1 MIPKFNTYSRK
12 MQNDH
17 VKITSCLFT
26 PSCVKTIPKSAHC
39 FNSIFN
45 TKLIELLRRRVMFT
59 FNVFSSTKLS
69 SSQRAASKSS
79 RLAVRG
85 NLDNN
90 ISAKIASFFVKRT
103 CSIRSEFQDV
113 LGIVLNLLLQRYV
126 QKYLAHNH
134 RKYGVIDL

>member
-1 MIPKFNTYSRK
+1 

-17 VKITSCLFT
+17 VEIASCLFT

-59 FNVFSSTKLS
+59 FNVFSSTELS
-69 SSQRAASKSS
+69 SSQSAANKSS

-90 ISAKIASFFVKRT
+90 ISAKMASFFVKELVQ
-103 CSIRSEFQDV
+103 IQNEFLDV
-113 LGIVLNLLLQRYV
+113 QGIILILLLQRYV
-126 QKYLAHNH
+126 QKCLVHNH

>member
-1 MIPKFNTYSRK
+1 

-17 VKITSCLFT
+17 VKIASCLFT
-26 PSCVKTIPKSAHC
+26 QVALKRYPSPRTV
-39 FNSIFN
+39 SIEFSMPSSLN
-45 TKLIELLRRRVMFT
+45 FYEDVMFT

-69 SSQRAASKSS
+69 SSQSAANKSS

-103 CSIRSEFQDV
+103 CSDP
-113 LGIVLNLLLQRYV
+113 
-126 QKYLAHNH
+126 K
-134 RKYGVIDL
+134 